1 MCVWLNYV
9 KLKSLLMLKSHLNL
23 FHALKLS
30 INFYNMNEVLYL
42 KSVKIIAKI
51 KLNGKENKSKMW
63 EVIFKL
69 RAVSIRSCKA
79 AWRYDILVFLYL
91 SILANAREG
100 LIFMHMLKD
109 LTHQFWCLQ
118 LQGTGNPGS
127 ADLNKKV
134 LILSHVTRSSPDTVH
149 SPAQCHLSTGH
160 LFSEQHPTKLRDHE
174 CGTVTP
180 SREEA
185 PISFWLY
192 PLRQAFFPI
201 TLLTFLKPDSPHL
214 PTSI

>member
-1 MCVWLNYV
+1 
-9 KLKSLLMLKSHLNL
+9 MLKSHLNL

-69 RAVSIRSCKA
+69 RAVSIRSYKA
-79 AWRYDILVFLYL
+79 AWWYDTLVFLYL

-100 LIFMHMLKD
+100 LTFMNMLKD
-109 LTHQFWCLQ
+109 LTHQLCLQ
-118 LQGTGNPGS
+118 QQGTGNPAS

-134 LILSHVTRSSPDTVH
+134 LILSQVTRSSPDIVH
-149 SPAQCHLSTGH
+149 SLAQY
-160 LFSEQHPTKLRDHE
+160 
-174 CGTVTP
+174 
-180 SREEA
+180 
-185 PISFWLY
+185 II
-192 PLRQAFFPI
+192 FFPSGI
-201 TLLTFLKPDSPHL
+201 CPQISTRQNSEIMSVALWPHPGEKPPFLSACLLYVKRSFPSHFSRFSSQTLLICPHL
-214 PTSI
+214 YNSFTGETRTT